1 MSMKSLAICV
11 LFTAFTATA
20 QTQPALTLSV
30 RDAGSAGVVVSRS
43 FGGVMLPMEQRV
55 RFDADSTVSFLLNG
69 DSPEH
74 FLVVVDNSR
83 AKAPNSSISLY
94 PAGDAALRIS
104 PAADKEFDVSGHGE
118 GQREGAKAAGAPYR
132 LFWDY
137 VTGAG
142 DKLGLRQ
149 DTVPAS
155 VENKLLQFADSLMTI
170 INATDEP
177 VRTALR
183 QEMALNTLT
192 LWNEIYLGALYRA
205 GLSVNSPAGGEDWK
219 QADGRMVRWARL
231 DSDANAMSM
240 VFGDVASNEWGKH
253 LTDEYLDALRAAGQE
268 AMLKARFSHYSNNY
282 TGKAREYLLANL
294 IYKDTKDSRFTV
306 GLDSLYTEFTALYPG
321 SAVAPLLD
329 EAVAKN
335 LAINSPAEADPDIRF
350 IDVAEGATLDSIL
363 DQFKGK
369 PLLVDVWA
377 TWCGPCRR
385 SFEHADM
392 IRDFAREHGIEL
404 LYISVDEG
412 DNRDSAVRKLVRAYG
427 LKGNHL
433 IMPMWLKQDIYARFG
448 NNNGVLNIPSIALF
462 DGDGKMLQ
470 RRFPESEDAPAL
482 LKAIESTLHP
492 SAD

>member
-104 PAADKEFDVSGHGE
+104 PAADKEFDVSGLGE

-205 GLSVNSPAGGEDWK
+205 VNSPAGGEDWK
-219 QADGRMVRWARL
+219 QADGRMVSWARL

-240 VFGDVASNEWGKH
+240 VFGNVASNEWGKH

-404 LYISVDEG
+404 LYISIDEG

-470 RRFPESEDAPAL
+470 RRFPESEDAQAL
-482 LKAIESTLHP
+482 IKAIESTLHP

>member
-1 MSMKSLAICV
+1 MSIKSLAICV
-11 LFTAFTATA
+11 LFTALTAMA
-20 QTQPALTLSV
+20 QTKPALSIAV
-30 RDAGSAGVVVSRS
+30 HDAGSAGVVVNRS
-43 FGGVMLPMEQRV
+43 FGGVMLPMEQRM
-55 RFDADSTVSFLLNG
+55 RFDADSTVSFPLNG
-69 DSPEH
+69 DNPEH
-74 FLVVVDNSR
+74 FFVVVDNSR
-83 AKAPNSSISLY
+83 AKAPNGSISIY
-94 PAGDAALRIS
+94 PAGDATLRIS
-104 PAADKEFDVSGHGE
+104 PAAEKEFEVSGIGE
-118 GQREGAKAAGAPYR
+118 GQREGAKAAGAPYG
-132 LFWDY
+132 LFFDF

-142 DKLGLRQ
+142 DKLGLKQ

-155 VENKLLQFADSLMTI
+155 VENKLLQFADSLMAI

-177 VRTALR
+177 VRAALR

-205 GLSVNSPAGGEDWK
+205 GLSVNSPAGADDWK

-253 LTDEYLDALRAAGQE
+253 LTDEYLDSLRAAGQE
-268 AMLKARFSHYSNNY
+268 AMLKARFDHYSKHY

-306 GLDSLYTEFTALYPG
+306 GLDSLYTEFKALYPN

-335 LAINSPAEADPDIRF
+335 LAINSPAEVDSDIRF

-363 DQFKGK
+363 GEFKGK

-385 SFEHADM
+385 SFEDADM
-392 IRDFAREHGIEL
+392 IRDFARDHGMEL
-404 LYISVDEG
+404 LYISIDEG
-412 DNRDSAVRKLVRAYG
+412 GNRDSAVRKLVRAYG

-448 NNNGVLNIPSIALF
+448 NNGMLSIPSIALF
-462 DGDGKMLQ
+462 NSDGKMLQ
-470 RRFPESEDAPAL
+470 RRFHQSEDAPAL
-482 LKAIESTLHP
+482 LKAIESTLHH
-492 SAD
+492 SGD

>member
-74 FLVVVDNSR
+74 FFVVVDNSR

-104 PAADKEFDVSGHGE
+104 PAADKEFDVSGLGE
-118 GQREGAKAAGAPYR
+118 GQSEGAKAAGAPYR

-253 LTDEYLDALRAAGQE
+253 LTDE
-268 AMLKARFSHYSNNY
+268 
-282 TGKAREYLLANL
+282 
-294 IYKDTKDSRFTV
+294 
-306 GLDSLYTEFTALYPG
+306 
-321 SAVAPLLD
+321 
-329 EAVAKN
+329 
-335 LAINSPAEADPDIRF
+335 
-350 IDVAEGATLDSIL
+350 
-363 DQFKGK
+363 
-369 PLLVDVWA
+369 
-377 TWCGPCRR
+377 
-385 SFEHADM
+385 
-392 IRDFAREHGIEL
+392 
-404 LYISVDEG
+404 
-412 DNRDSAVRKLVRAYG
+412 
-427 LKGNHL
+427 
-433 IMPMWLKQDIYARFG
+433 
-448 NNNGVLNIPSIALF
+448 
-462 DGDGKMLQ
+462 
-470 RRFPESEDAPAL
+470 
-482 LKAIESTLHP
+482 
-492 SAD
+492 